1 MAPHL
6 NGRVERNRLST
17 VPLGLPPNVQI
28 SQDQF
33 DRRTSRSLAGD
44 PSLRSTGT
52 PPPQDSAYRD
62 IYQALA
68 SETPPTS
75 FIATPPQSPD
85 KHATSTRRTTTQSRG
100 HRHVL
105 AAPDPEPEP
114 ASEPT
119 RRGPLIFN
127 AREAESRHISQ
138 ERESPRELGQ
148 GGYHHP
154 QVVVKPLPS
163 PPVTG
168 SPERGSVTEQRRSIS
183 HSRSFKQEQ
192 VTRAIVYEDEAPP
205 TAHPAIRKISKGSTA
220 RMHSPP
226 AFLEDQNPSFAEHS
240 SSSRHSN
247 RLRKQRSPPA
257 DPSSSSNTAFMQDSP
272 QSARQ
277 AHAAQ
282 NGNLSVL
289 SPSQPVRERNTSS
302 SPDSSTPPTPPE
314 KAPLRDARSD
324 NEWLHH
330 TERRFS
336 SKRPA
341 STIVD
346 EIESQHDVHNGWAV
360 PVPAEAQFEDD
371 RTPSNVED
379 GQDDVHETH
388 LLNGFSRRDSP
399 IRSESST
406 DRDSL
411 QAPTSV
417 GQLQDDSYDSVVDA
431 SDPQMVEPSEYAFEY
446 GPQHPQNAP
455 WEDEDNLASQSS
467 VDNFEP
473 VVRPRRRTLP
483 PPASPEEY
491 SRARARRRGTWLE
504 KSVPDDIAEL
514 AEETKPT
521 FYPLLQHLQN
531 RELLT
536 ELLTHF
542 SFCEWLVLWGGVS
555 KAIRHALD
563 SDPALC
569 DVALERYLGT
579 VGYARW
585 SWSTPE
591 PIRITLAEMRA
602 YMRGVSKPVHVYAQT
617 SFSILSSPPSEEN
630 AHLIHD
636 MKKET
641 RAFNRIVLRLRAQA
655 EADVEQNAVR
665 RRRSIGQA
673 QPPQR
678 QNNGPPLSWSA
689 GRAQGQGGRHRSASR
704 QSSRAPS
711 PTNSMWSQG
720 ASSQVHLPLGTTPT
734 SGGFRSP
741 LFRLRRAPLLRVFV
755 PSPEGDWLSD
765 PGVLECETELRK
777 AGILPLLR
785 VGDVVWDTALG
796 DEGNVGR
803 LVWDGRYLI
812 VRLAFIKVP
821 VTSHLNDVT
830 YRTLTTPFR
839 KSAIFR
845 RRCPH
850 WHSHR
855 RISIALFGWQET
867 VILSLT

>member
-6 NGRVERNRLST
+6 NGRVERTR
-17 VPLGLPPNVQI
+17 VPTASVGLPSNVQI

-33 DRRTSRSLAGD
+33 DRRTSRALAGD

-52 PPPQDSAYRD
+52 LPPQDGVYRN
-62 IYQALA
+62 IYQAVATENAL
-68 SETPPTS
+68 TP
-75 FIATPPQSPD
+75 FIVTPPQSPD
-85 KHATSTRRTTTQSRG
+85 KHAISTRRATTQSRG
-100 HRHVL
+100 HGHVP

-114 ASEPT
+114 APQST

-127 AREAESRHISQ
+127 AQEAEPRHISQ

-148 GGYHHP
+148 GGYQH
-154 QVVVKPLPS
+154 QQFIVKPLPRRPIS
-163 PPVTG
+163 G
-168 SPERGSVTEQRRSIS
+168 SPEHGSVTEPRRSIS
-183 HSRSFKQEQ
+183 HSQSFKQEQ
-192 VTRAIVYEDEAPP
+192 VSRAIASYEDEAPP
-205 TAHPAIRKISKGSTA
+205 TSHPAMRKISKGSTA
-220 RMHSPP
+220 RMHTPSP
-226 AFLEDQNPSFAEHS
+226 FLDDRNPSFAELS
-240 SSSRHSN
+240 NNSRHSN
-247 RLRKQRSPPA
+247 RLCKRRSPSA
-257 DPSSSSNTAFMQDSP
+257 DLSSASNPAFMQDSP
-272 QSARQ
+272 QSAWQ
-277 AHAAQ
+277 AYQ
-282 NGNLSVL
+282 NGNLSAL
-289 SPSQPVRERNTSS
+289 SPSPSVGERNTSS

-314 KAPLRDARSD
+314 KSPPGGARSD
-324 NEWLHH
+324 NEWSHH
-330 TERRFS
+330 TGRQFS
-336 SKRPA
+336 SKRLA
-341 STIVD
+341 STIDV
-346 EIESQHDVHNGWAV
+346 EIEPRRDVRNGWAV
-360 PVPAEAQFEDD
+360 SVPAEAQFEEDD
-371 RTPSNVED
+371 QTPSNVED
-379 GQDDVHETH
+379 GQEDVQETR
-388 LLNGFSRRDSP
+388 LLNGFSLRESP
-399 IRSESST
+399 ISAASSV
-406 DRDSL
+406 DGNSL
-411 QAPTSV
+411 RAPTSV
-417 GQLQDDSYDSVVDA
+417 GQLQDDSYDSVVDT
-431 SDPQMVEPSEYAFEY
+431 SDSHMYEPIEPVFEY
-446 GPQHPQNAP
+446 GSQHSQNATQRP

-467 VDNFEP
+467 VDNIES
-473 VVRPRRRTLP
+473 VARPRRRTLP

-504 KSVPDDIAEL
+504 KSVPSDIAEL

-542 SFCEWLVLWGGVS
+542 SFCEWLILWGGIS
-555 KAIRHALD
+555 KAIRQALD

-569 DVALERYLGT
+569 DVALERYLST

-585 SWSTPE
+585 SWSNPE

-602 YMRGVSKPVHVYAQT
+602 YMRGVSKPVHIYAQT
-617 SFSILSSPPSEEN
+617 AFSMLSSPPSEEN
-630 AHLIHD
+630 VRLIHD

-641 RAFNRIVLRLRAQA
+641 RAFNRIVIRLRAQA

-689 GRAQGQGGRHRSASR
+689 GKAQGQGGRHRSVSR

-720 ASSQVHLPLGTTPT
+720 AGSQVHLPLVTTPT

-765 PGVLECETELRK
+765 AGVLECETELRK
-777 AGILPLLR
+777 AGILPLLH
-785 VGDVVWDTALG
+785 VGDIVWDTALG

-812 VRLAFIKVP
+812 VRRAISKSPDHVSLVRC
-821 VTSHLNDVT
+821 DV
-830 YRTLTTPFR
+830 
-839 KSAIFR
+839 
-845 RRCPH
+845 
-850 WHSHR
+850 
-855 RISIALFGWQET
+855 
-867 VILSLT
+867 

>member
-1 MAPHL
+1 LAPHL
-6 NGRVERNRLST
+6 NGRVERTRLST
-17 VPLGLPPNVQI
+17 APLGLPPNVQI

-33 DRRTSRSLAGD
+33 DRRTSRALAGD

-52 PPPQDSAYRD
+52 PPPQDSAYRN
-62 IYQALA
+62 IYQALTTEPA
-68 SETPPTS
+68 PAPFIVTPPES
-75 FIATPPQSPD
+75 PPD

-100 HRHVL
+100 HRHVP

-114 ASEPT
+114 APEPT

-138 ERESPRELGQ
+138 ERESPHEIGQ
-148 GGYHHP
+148 GGYQQP
-154 QVVVKPLPS
+154 QVIKPLPS
-163 PPVTG
+163 RPITG
-168 SPERGSVTEQRRSIS
+168 SPEGGSVIESRRSIS
-183 HSRSFKQEQ
+183 HSQSFKQEQ
-192 VTRAIVYEDEAPP
+192 VTRAIASYEEEAPP
-205 TAHPAIRKISKGSTA
+205 TAHPAMRKISKGSTA
-220 RMHSPP
+220 RMHTP
-226 AFLEDQNPSFAEHS
+226 FLEDRNPSFAEHS
-240 SSSRHSN
+240 SNSRHSN
-247 RLRKQRSPPA
+247 RLRKQRTPPA
-257 DPSSSSNTAFMQDSP
+257 DLSSASNPAFMHDSP
-272 QSARQ
+272 QSAWQ
-277 AHAAQ
+277 AHE

-289 SPSQPVRERNTSS
+289 SPSQPMRERNTSS

-314 KAPLRDARSD
+314 KSPLRDARSD
-324 NEWLHH
+324 NEWSHQM
-330 TERRFS
+330 ERRFS
-336 SKRPA
+336 SKRLA
-341 STIVD
+341 STVD
-346 EIESQHDVHNGWAV
+346 VEIEPRRDVRNSWAA
-360 PVPAEAQFEDD
+360 PVPAEAQFEEDD
-371 RTPSNVED
+371 PTSSNVED
-379 GQDDVHETH
+379 DQEDVQETH
-388 LLNGFSRRDSP
+388 LLNGFSRRESH
-399 IRSESST
+399 IRSARSIDEN
-406 DRDSL
+406 SL
-411 QAPTSV
+411 RAPTSI

-431 SDPQMVEPSEYAFEY
+431 SDSQMDESNEPVFEY
-446 GPQHPQNAP
+446 GPQHPQNATQRP

-467 VDNFEP
+467 VENIEP
-473 VVRPRRRTLP
+473 FARPRRRTLP
-483 PPASPEEY
+483 PPASREEY

-504 KSVPDDIAEL
+504 KTVPADIAEL

-536 ELLTHF
+536 ELLTHL
-542 SFCEWLVLWGGVS
+542 SFCEWLILWGGVS
-555 KAIRHALD
+555 KAIRQALD

-585 SWSTPE
+585 SWSNPE

-617 SFSILSSPPSEEN
+617 AFSILSSPVSEEN
-630 AHLIHD
+630 ARLIHD
-636 MKKET
+636 IKKET
-641 RAFNRIVLRLRAQA
+641 RAFNRIVIRLRAQA

-665 RRRSIGQA
+665 RRRSIGQV

-689 GRAQGQGGRHRSASR
+689 SKAQGQGGRRRSGSR

-720 ASSQVHLPLGTTPT
+720 AGSQAHLPLGTTPT

-765 PGVLECETELRK
+765 AGVLECETELRK

-796 DEGNVGR
+796 DEGNIGR
-803 LVWDGRYLI
+803 LIWDGRYLI
-812 VRLAFIKVP
+812 VCHAFLKLPI
-821 VTSHLNDVT
+821 TSHLCDVT
-830 YRTLTTPFR
+830 YRTLTTPFH
-839 KSAIFR
+839 KSAIFH

-850 WHSHR
+850 LHSR
-855 RISIALFGWQET
+855 PRISTALFG
-867 VILSLT
+867 

>member
-1 MAPHL
+1 M
-6 NGRVERNRLST
+6 NGRTRHPT
-17 VPLGLPPNVQI
+17 APLGLPSDVQI
-28 SQDQF
+28 SQDQR
-33 DRRTSRSLAGD
+33 DRRASRALGED

-52 PPPQDSAYRD
+52 PPPQESAYRN
-62 IYQALA
+62 IYQAVA
-68 SETPPTS
+68 TETSPAP
-75 FIATPPQSPD
+75 FIQRPPQPPD

-100 HRHVL
+100 QRHVL

-114 ASEPT
+114 APEPT

-127 AREAESRHISQ
+127 AREAESRHIHQ
-138 ERESPRELGQ
+138 ERENTRELGQ
-148 GGYHHP
+148 GGYQHP
-154 QVVVKPLPS
+154 QVILKPLPS
-163 PPVTG
+163 RPITG
-168 SPERGSVTEQRRSIS
+168 SPERGSMTEPRRSMS

-192 VTRAIVYEDEAPP
+192 VTQAIVSYEDEAPP
-205 TAHPAIRKISKGSTA
+205 TAHPAIHKISKGSTA
-220 RMHSPP
+220 RMQSPP
-226 AFLEDQNPSFAEHS
+226 FPEDRNPSLAEHP

-247 RLRKQRSPPA
+247 RLHKQRSPTA
-257 DPSSSSNTAFMQDSP
+257 DLSSASNPGFVQDSP
-272 QSARQ
+272 QSAWQ
-277 AHAAQ
+277 AHR
-282 NGNLSVL
+282 NNNLSVI
-289 SPSQPVRERNTSS
+289 SPSQPARERSP
-302 SPDSSTPPTPPE
+302 SPDLSTPPTTPE
-314 KAPLRDARSD
+314 NSPSGDARSD
-324 NEWLHH
+324 NELS
-330 TERRFS
+330 RYMDRQLS
-336 SKRPA
+336 SGRLA
-341 STIVD
+341 STIDV
-346 EIESQHDVHNGWAV
+346 EIEPRRDVRNGWAV
-360 PVPAEAQFEDD
+360 PVPAEAQFEEDD
-371 RTPSNVED
+371 PTTSSVED
-379 GQDDVHETH
+379 GQEDVQGSH
-388 LLNGFSRRDSP
+388 LLNGSSRRESP
-399 IRSESST
+399 NRSASSV
-406 DRDSL
+406 DGNSL

-431 SDPQMVEPSEYAFEY
+431 SDPQMDEPNERVFEY
-446 GPQHPQNAP
+446 GPQHSQNATQRP
-455 WEDEDNLASQSS
+455 WEDEDNLVSQSS
-467 VDNFEP
+467 VDNIEH
-473 VVRPRRRTLP
+473 VARPRRRTLP

-504 KSVPDDIAEL
+504 KSVPADIVEL

-542 SFCEWLVLWGGVS
+542 SFCEWLILWGGIS
-555 KAIRHALD
+555 KAIRQALD

-585 SWSTPE
+585 SWSNPE

-602 YMRGVSKPVHVYAQT
+602 YMRGVSKPVHIYAQT
-617 SFSILSSPPSEEN
+617 AFLILSSKPSEEN
-630 AHLIHD
+630 ARLIHD

-641 RAFNRIVLRLRAQA
+641 RAFNRIVIRLRAQA

-689 GRAQGQGGRHRSASR
+689 GKAQGQGGRHRSVSR

-720 ASSQVHLPLGTTPT
+720 ASSQAHLPLGTMPT

-765 PGVLECETELRK
+765 AGVLECETELRK
-777 AGILPLLR
+777 AGILSMPLLR

-812 VRLAFIKVP
+812 VCHAFLISRSLL
-821 VTSHLNDVT
+821 TSDVMP
-830 YRTLTTPFR
+830 RTLITPFR
-839 KSAIFR
+839 KLAMFH

-850 WHSHR
+850 LHSHPL
-855 RISIALFGWQET
+855 ISIALFG
-867 VILSLT
+867 

>member
-1 MAPHL
+1 LAPHL
-6 NGRVERNRLST
+6 NGRIERTRLST
-17 VPLGLPPNVQI
+17 APLGLPPNVQI

-33 DRRTSRSLAGD
+33 DRRTSRALAGD

-52 PPPQDSAYRD
+52 PPPQDSAYRN
-62 IYQALA
+62 IHQALA
-68 SETPPTS
+68 TETAPAP
-75 FIATPPQSPD
+75 FIVTPPQSPD

-100 HRHVL
+100 HRHAL
-105 AAPDPEPEP
+105 ADPDPEPEP
-114 ASEPT
+114 APEPT

-127 AREAESRHISQ
+127 AQEDESRHTSQ
-138 ERESPRELGQ
+138 ERESPRELRQ
-148 GGYHHP
+148 GGYRHS
-154 QVVVKPLPS
+154 QVIVKPLPS
-163 PPVTG
+163 RPITG
-168 SPERGSVTEQRRSIS
+168 SSERGSVIESRRSIS
-183 HSRSFKQEQ
+183 HSQSFKQEQ
-192 VTRAIVYEDEAPP
+192 VTRAITSYEDEAPP

-220 RMHSPP
+220 RMHTPLFP
-226 AFLEDQNPSFAEHS
+226 EDRNPSFAEHS
-240 SSSRHSN
+240 SNSRHSN
-247 RLRKQRSPPA
+247 RLRKQRSPSA
-257 DPSSSSNTAFMQDSP
+257 DLSSASNPAFMHDSP
-272 QSARQ
+272 QSAWQ
-277 AHAAQ
+277 AHQ

-314 KAPLRDARSD
+314 KSAPRDARSD
-324 NEWLHH
+324 NEWSHH
-330 TERRFS
+330 MERQFS
-336 SKRPA
+336 SKRLA
-341 STIVD
+341 STVD
-346 EIESQHDVHNGWAV
+346 VESEPRRDVRNGWVV
-360 PVPAEAQFEDD
+360 PVSAEAQFEEDD
-371 RTPSNVED
+371 QED
-379 GQDDVHETH
+379 IQETH
-388 LLNGFSRRDSP
+388 LFNGFSRRDSP
-399 IRSESST
+399 IRSASSI
-406 DRDSL
+406 DGNSL
-411 QAPTSV
+411 RAPTSV

-431 SDPQMVEPSEYAFEY
+431 SDPQMDEPNEPDLEY
-446 GPQHPQNAP
+446 GPQHPQDATQQP

-467 VDNFEP
+467 IDNIEP
-473 VVRPRRRTLP
+473 VARPRRRTLP

-504 KSVPDDIAEL
+504 KSIPDDIAEL

-536 ELLTHF
+536 ELLTHL
-542 SFCEWLVLWGGVS
+542 SFCEWLILWGGIS
-555 KAIRHALD
+555 KAIRQALD

-569 DVALERYLGT
+569 DVALERYLST

-585 SWSTPE
+585 SWPNPE
-591 PIRITLAEMRA
+591 PIRITPAEMRA
-602 YMRGVSKPVHVYAQT
+602 YMRGVSKPVHAYAQT
-617 SFSILSSPPSEEN
+617 AFSTLSSPPSEEN
-630 AHLIHD
+630 ARLIHD

-641 RAFNRIVLRLRAQA
+641 RAFNRIVIRLRAQA

-689 GRAQGQGGRHRSASR
+689 GKAQGQGGRHRSVSR
-704 QSSRAPS
+704 HSSRAPS

-720 ASSQVHLPLGTTPT
+720 AGSQAHLPLGATPT

-765 PGVLECETELRK
+765 AGVLECETELRK

-812 VRLAFIKVP
+812 VRHVFLKVP
-821 VTSHLNDVT
+821 ITSHLCDVT
-830 YRTLTTPFR
+830 
-839 KSAIFR
+839 
-845 RRCPH
+845 
-850 WHSHR
+850 
-855 RISIALFGWQET
+855 
-867 VILSLT
+867 

>member
-1 MAPHL
+1 LAPHL

-33 DRRTSRSLAGD
+33 DRRTSRALAGD

-52 PPPQDSAYRD
+52 PPPQDSAYRN
-62 IYQALA
+62 IHQALA
-68 SETPPTS
+68 SETAPTS
-75 FIATPPQSPD
+75 FIVTPPQSPD
-85 KHATSTRRTTTQSRG
+85 KHATSSRRTTTQSRG

-114 ASEPT
+114 APEST

-148 GGYHHP
+148 GGYQHP
-154 QVVVKPLPS
+154 HFIVKPLPS
-163 PPVTG
+163 RPITG
-168 SPERGSVTEQRRSIS
+168 SPERGSVIEQRRSIS

-192 VTRAIVYEDEAPP
+192 VTRAIASYEDEAPP

-226 AFLEDQNPSFAEHS
+226 PFLEDRKPSFTEHS
-240 SSSRHSN
+240 SNSRHSI
-247 RLRKQRSPPA
+247 RLRKQRSPSA
-257 DPSSSSNTAFMQDSP
+257 DPSSASNSAFMQDSP
-272 QSARQ
+272 QQSAWQ
-277 AHAAQ
+277 AQAPQ

-289 SPSQPVRERNTSS
+289 FPSQPVRERNTSS

-314 KAPLRDARSD
+314 KSPLRDARSD
-324 NEWLHH
+324 NEWSHH
-330 TERRFS
+330 MERQFS
-336 SKRPA
+336 SKRLAP
-341 STIVD
+341 TI
-346 EIESQHDVHNGWAV
+346 DVEFEPQRDVRNSWAV
-360 PVPAEAQFEDD
+360 PVPAEAQFEEDD
-371 RTPSNVED
+371 PIPSNVED
-379 GQDDVHETH
+379 GLEDVQETH
-388 LLNGFSRRDSP
+388 ILNGFSRRDSP
-399 IRSESST
+399 IRSASSV
-406 DRDSL
+406 DEDSL
-411 QAPTSV
+411 RAPTSV

-431 SDPQMVEPSEYAFEY
+431 SDPQMDEPSEHVFEY
-446 GPQHPQNAP
+446 GPQRPRNATQRP

-467 VDNFEP
+467 VDNIESIA
-473 VVRPRRRTLP
+473 RPRRRTLP

-531 RELLT
+531 RELFT

-555 KAIRHALD
+555 KAIRQALD

-569 DVALERYLGT
+569 DVAFERYLGT

-585 SWSTPE
+585 SWSNPE

-630 AHLIHD
+630 ARLIHD

-641 RAFNRIVLRLRAQA
+641 RAFNRIVIRLRAQA

-689 GRAQGQGGRHRSASR
+689 GKAQGQGGRHRSASR
-704 QSSRAPS
+704 HSSRAPS

-720 ASSQVHLPLGTTPT
+720 AGSQAHLPLGITPT
-734 SGGFRSP
+734 SGGFKSP

-765 PGVLECETELRK
+765 AGVLECETELRK

-785 VGDVVWDTALG
+785 VGDVIWDTALG

-803 LVWDGRYLI
+803 LIWDGRYLI
-812 VRLAFIKVP
+812 VRDAFLKSPI
-821 VTSHLNDVT
+821 TSHLCDVT

-839 KSAIFR
+839 KSAIFH

-850 WHSHR
+850 LHSHP
-855 RISIALFGWQET
+855 RISIALFG
-867 VILSLT
+867 

>member
-6 NGRVERNRLST
+6 NGRVERSRLST
-17 VPLGLPPNVQI
+17 APLSLPPNVQI

-33 DRRTSRSLAGD
+33 DRRTSRALAGD
-44 PSLRSTGT
+44 PSLRITGT
-52 PPPQDSAYRD
+52 PPPQDSAHRN

-68 SETPPTS
+68 NETAPAP
-75 FIATPPQSPD
+75 FIVTPPQSPD
-85 KHATSTRRTTTQSRG
+85 KHATSTRHTNTQSRG
-100 HRHVL
+100 HQHAL

-119 RRGPLIFN
+119 RRGPRIFN
-127 AREAESRHISQ
+127 AQEAESRHISQ
-138 ERESPRELGQ
+138 ERESSRELGQ
-148 GGYHHP
+148 GGYQHT

-163 PPVTG
+163 PPRPITG
-168 SPERGSVTEQRRSIS
+168 SPERGSVTESRRSIY
-183 HSRSFKQEQ
+183 HSQSFKQEQ
-192 VTRAIVYEDEAPP
+192 IARAIASYEDEAPP
-205 TAHPAIRKISKGSTA
+205 TAHPSIRKISKGSTT
-220 RMHSPP
+220 RTHTPSTV
-226 AFLEDQNPSFAEHS
+226 LEDRKSLFAEHS
-240 SSSRHSN
+240 SYPRHSD

-257 DPSSSSNTAFMQDSP
+257 DLSPNPAFMQDNP
-272 QSARQ
+272 QSAWQ
-277 AHAAQ
+277 AHQ
-282 NGNLSVL
+282 NGNISAL
-289 SPSQPVRERNTSS
+289 SPSPPMRERNASS
-302 SPDSSTPPTPPE
+302 SPDSLTPPTPPE
-314 KAPLRDARSD
+314 KSPPRNAESED
-324 NEWLHH
+324 EWSRYM
-330 TERRFS
+330 ERQFS
-336 SKRPA
+336 SKRLA
-341 STIVD
+341 STIDV
-346 EIESQHDVHNGWAV
+346 EIEPRRDVRDSWAV
-360 PVPAEAQFEDD
+360 PVPAEAQFEEDD
-371 RTPSNVED
+371 PTPLNVED
-379 GQDDVHETH
+379 GQEDVQESH
-388 LLNGFSRRDSP
+388 LLNGFSRRESP
-399 IRSESST
+399 IRSASSM
-406 DRDSL
+406 DGNSL
-411 QAPTSV
+411 RAPTSV
-417 GQLQDDSYDSVVDA
+417 GQLHDDSYDSVVDA
-431 SDPQMVEPSEYAFEY
+431 SDPQMDEPDEPAFEY
-446 GPQHPQNAP
+446 DAQHHQNATQP
-455 WEDEDNLASQSS
+455 WEDEENLTSQSS
-467 VDNFEP
+467 VDNIEF
-473 VVRPRRRTLP
+473 VARPRRRTLP

-504 KSVPDDIAEL
+504 KSVPADIAEL

-555 KAIRHALD
+555 KVIRQALD

-585 SWSTPE
+585 SWSNPE

-602 YMRGVSKPVHVYAQT
+602 YMRGVGKPVHVYAQT

-630 AHLIHD
+630 AWLIHD

-641 RAFNRIVLRLRAQA
+641 RAFNRIVIRLRAQA

-673 QPPQR
+673 QPTQR

-689 GRAQGQGGRHRSASR
+689 GKAQGQGGRRSTSR
-704 QSSRAPS
+704 HSSRAPS

-720 ASSQVHLPLGTTPT
+720 PGSQVHLPLGTTPT

-765 PGVLECETELRK
+765 AGVLESETELRK

-812 VRLAFIKVP
+812 VRYASLKFPIA
-821 VTSHLNDVT
+821 SHLCDVT
-830 YRTLTTPFR
+830 YRTLTTRFR
-839 KSAIFR
+839 KSAIFH
-845 RRCPH
+845 RRCLH
-850 WHSHR
+850 LHSHR
-855 RISIALFGWQET
+855 RISIASF
-867 VILSLT
+867 V